1 MTTNKVYAEKVVGA
15 GDVEH
20 LTIVETILRNRRK
33 FFTEIRQQIDVP
45 QKIRAML
52 VSCFVFLAIYG
63 VVMGASHS
71 VQQAVASFVKLPLL
85 FLATL
90 AICTP
95 SLHFFNILF
104 GSKQTMLQTI
114 ALILT
119 AISTTAVLLFSLAPI
134 TFFFLIS
141 SSQYEF
147 FKLLNVVFFAIAGFL
162 GVFFLRQGMQ
172 ITTETEDEREGLKT
186 RRLIFVLW
194 IILYGFVGSQMAWT
208 LHPFIGEPNAPF
220 RLFDNWGGNF
230 YSDVLFSLNALLR

>member
-1 MTTNKVYAEKVVGA
+1 M
-15 GDVEH
+15 DH
-20 LTIVETILRNRRK
+20 LTIVETILRSRRK
-33 FFTEIRQQIDVP
+33 FFTEIRQQIDVA

-52 VSCFVFLAIYG
+52 FACLVFLAIYG

-71 VQQAVASFVKLPLL
+71 FQQAVASFVKLPIL

-147 FKLLNVVFFAIAGFL
+147 FKLLNVVFFAIAGLL
-162 GVFFLRQGMQ
+162 GVSFLRQGMQ
-172 ITTETEDEREGLKT
+172 ITTESEDEREGLKT
-186 RRLIFVLW
+186 RRLIFILW
-194 IILYGFVGSQMAWT
+194 IILYGFVGSQMAWA
-208 LHPFIGEPNAPF
+208 LHPFIGEPNSPF

-230 YSDVLFSLNALLR
+230 YSDVIYSMNVLLR

>member
-1 MTTNKVYAEKVVGA
+1 M
-15 GDVEH
+15 EH
-20 LTIVETILRNRRK
+20 LTIVETILRSRRK
-33 FFTEIRQQIDVP
+33 FFTEIRQHIDVP

-52 VSCFVFLAIYG
+52 LSCLIFMAIYG
-63 VVMGASHS
+63 LVMGASHS
-71 VQQAVASFVKLPLL
+71 VQQAAASLVKLPVL

-141 SSQYEF
+141 TTQYEF
-147 FKLLNVVFFAIAGFL
+147 FKLLNVFFFGLSGIL
-162 GVFFLRQGMQ
+162 GVVFLRQGMQ
-172 ITTETEDEREGLKT
+172 ITTEAEDEREGLKT
-186 RRLIFVLW
+186 RRLIFILW
-194 IILYGFVGSQMAWT
+194 IVLYGFVGSQMAWT
-208 LHPFIGEPNAPF
+208 LHPFIGEPSSPF

-230 YSDVLFSLNALLR
+230 YSDVLRSLDVLLR

>member
-1 MTTNKVYAEKVVGA
+1 M
-15 GDVEH
+15 DH
-20 LTIVETILRNRRK
+20 LTIIEIILRSRRK

-52 VSCFVFLAIYG
+52 VSCLVFLAIYG
-63 VVMGASHS
+63 LVMGASHS
-71 VQQAVASFVKLPLL
+71 IPQALASFVKLPVL

-119 AISTTAVLLFSLAPI
+119 AISTTSVLLFSLAPI

-141 SSQYEF
+141 SSQYDF
-147 FKLLNVVFFAIAGFL
+147 FKLLNVVFFALAGFL

-194 IILYGFVGSQMAWT
+194 IVLYGFVGSQMAWT
-208 LHPFIGEPNAPF
+208 LHPYIGEPSLPF

-230 YSDVLFSLNALLR
+230 YSDVLWSLNVLLR